1 MLPFLSQHR
10 GELDVPPAQRL
21 MADLNPTLLESF
33 LNITLAEGK
42 ALAESGGSMACD
54 SSRAIS
60 LSRLI
65 CQNQFKRSDV
75 IRSQVEFLP
84 GLCCLKRVGLG

>member
-1 MLPFLSQHR
+1 MAPGTPLLPFLSQQR

-42 ALAESGGSMACD
+42 ALVELQGVLCD
-54 SSRAIS
+54 AQRKAVAVWLAIRHRRSAYRA
-60 LSRLI
+60 
-65 CQNQFKRSDV
+65 
-75 IRSQVEFLP
+75 
-84 GLCCLKRVGLG
+84 